1 MQELTQYLSVNIES
15 VLLGLPTE
23 IKELVYFDALSHAAN
38 KILALPLDPTVKK
51 ISPSAVRTLANDVD
65 HLSDFVQSLDNPI
78 LDENLDELRQTVALM
93 ASEDGGIEFFDV
105 SLRNRKFG
113 KVDNMNG
120 AVLLEKVQQGAAA
133 AAGAGAATTPG
144 GAGASAAAKSA
155 ADKFA
160 NLSSRFG
167 INRPTGGN

>member
-38 KILALPLDPTVKK
+38 KILALPLDPGVKK
-51 ISPSAVRTLANDVD
+51 LSPAAVHTLANDVD
-65 HLSDFVQSLDNPI
+65 HLSDFVRSLDNSI

-93 ASEDGGIEFFDV
+93 ASENPDEFFDV
-105 SLRNRKFG
+105 STRNKKFG

-120 AVLLEKVQQGAAA
+120 AVLLEKVQLGAAA
-133 AAGAGAATTPG
+133 AASATSPTG
-144 GAGASAAAKSA
+144 GSASAAAKSA

-160 NLSSRFG
+160 TISSRFG
-167 INRPTGGN
+167 INRPS

>member
-1 MQELTQYLSVNIES
+1 MPSEYMQELTQYLSANIES

-38 KILALPLDPTVKK
+38 KILALPLDSSVKR

-65 HLSDFVQSLDNPI
+65 HLSNFVQSLDNPI
-78 LDENLDELRQTVALM
+78 LDENLDELRQTIALM
-93 ASEDGGIEFFDV
+93 ATENPDEFFDV
-105 SLRNRKFG
+105 MQRNRKFG

-120 AVLLEKVQQGAAA
+120 AVLLEKIQQGAAA
-133 AAGAGAATTPG
+133 AAGAPTSPAT
-144 GAGASAAAKSA
+144 AGAKSA

-160 NLSSRFG
+160 TISSRFG
-167 INRPTGGN
+167 INRQG